1 MVIQTKFLKQLQQL
15 ELKMTEMGQSC
26 LKGLSLCKHS
36 LYDGDKVLTQEVD
49 ELHEEVSTLSRD
61 CDQNCM
67 RILLLQAPVAKDL
80 RRITVST
87 NTVRD
92 LTRIMDQEKEVA
104 SLIRE
109 MDHSANSEIHDSIAE
124 LFMVAK
130 GMISNALNAYMS
142 RDEQVAQ
149 DVIKMDDK
157 ADAAYLATKN
167 FYTDKLAAK
176 VDDPGNLVNLLLVG
190 KYLERI
196 CDHAGNIARWVLY
209 QKSGILESED

>member
-1 MVIQTKFLKQLQQL
+1 MVIQTKFIKQLQQL

-36 LYDGDKVLTQEVD
+36 LYDGDKLLTQEVD
-49 ELHEEVSTLSRD
+49 ELHDEVSTLSRD

-80 RRITVST
+80 RRITVAT

-109 MDHSANSEIHDSIAE
+109 MDHTIKSDIDESISD
-124 LFMVAK
+124 LFQIAKSMV
-130 GMISNALNAYMS
+130 SNAVTAYMS
-142 RDEQVAQ
+142 RDQKVAQ
-149 DVIKMDDK
+149 DVIRMDDQ
-157 ADAAYLATKN
+157 ADEAYLKTKEY
-167 FYTDKLAAK
+167 YTDKLASK

-190 KYLERI
+190 KYMERI
-196 CDHAGNIARWVLY
+196 CDHASNIAHWILY
-209 QKSGILESED
+209 QKSGVLDEEE

>member
-1 MVIQTKFLKQLQQL
+1 MVVQTKFLKQTQQL

-36 LYDGDKVLTQEVD
+36 LYDADKILTQEVD
-49 ELHEEVSTLSRD
+49 ELHEEVSTLGRE

-67 RILLLQAPVAKDL
+67 RILLLQHPVARDL
-80 RRITVST
+80 RRITVAT

-104 SLIRE
+104 ALIRE
-109 MDHSANSEIHDSIAE
+109 MDHTEGLIDESIQD
-124 LFMVAK
+124 LFAVARA
-130 GMISNALNAYMS
+130 MISQAVSAYMS
-142 RDEQVAQ
+142 RDEVLAQ
-149 DVIKMDDK
+149 EVIQMDDK
-157 ADAAYLATKN
+157 ADAAYLKAKE

-176 VDDPGNLVNLLLVG
+176 LEDPGSLVNLLLVG
-190 KYLERI
+190 KYLERM

-209 QKSGILESED
+209 QKSGILETEE

>member
-80 RRITVST
+80 RRITVAT

-92 LTRIMDQEKEVA
+92 LTRIMDQEK
-104 SLIRE
+104 
-109 MDHSANSEIHDSIAE
+109 
-124 LFMVAK
+124 K
-130 GMISNALNAYMS
+130 W
-142 RDEQVAQ
+142 
-149 DVIKMDDK
+149 
-157 ADAAYLATKN
+157 
-167 FYTDKLAAK
+167 
-176 VDDPGNLVNLLLVG
+176 LL
-190 KYLERI
+190 
-196 CDHAGNIARWVLY
+196 
-209 QKSGILESED
+209 